1 MANTASIS
9 VDATLL
15 PDEISK
21 ILDTITVTYSPSDA
35 TEGWYYQLT
44 DIQTSSRDLI
54 RDKSFL
60 QKGSSSSQ
68 GGVDTVASVDT
79 IDGSSDKVKFLFI
92 KHRSVQGDGTG
103 NTADSIYIVLDAG
116 AAAYTSTDSIEI
128 GPGECWFGKL
138 NTPVADIHCVSDQ
151 KDRGSGSPQGDIQ
164 ALVFAIID
172 DL

>member
-9 VDATLL
+9 VNATLL

-79 IDGSSDKVKFLFI
+79 IDGSSDNVKFLFI
-92 KHRSVQGDGTG
+92 KHTSV
-103 NTADSIYIVLDAG
+103 
-116 AAAYTSTDSIEI
+116 
-128 GPGECWFGKL
+128 
-138 NTPVADIHCVSDQ
+138 
-151 KDRGSGSPQGDIQ
+151 
-164 ALVFAIID
+164 
-172 DL
+172 